1 MQACTCIPAGRLVLV
16 KHVRGG
22 QLVRSQR
29 CKCKQL
35 CTTQCRQQSTQP
47 CCVGFIRMYP
57 CLTSS
62 AAASSNASQWPFR
75 VSRRYQDNAKTWP
88 NIITTDILVG
98 FGSVQW
104 SGVWLGSNADLQ
116 TWLASSGYSALGS
129 PQHASFQESDY
140 ITSVLLFAT
149 RSMGL
154 QPSNSINSLALG
166 PGELAACDPVAR
178 PWSARY
184 L

>member
-1 MQACTCIPAGRLVLV
+1 MSC
-16 KHVRGG
+16 
-22 QLVRSQR
+22 
-29 CKCKQL
+29 
-35 CTTQCRQQSTQP
+35 
-47 CCVGFIRMYP
+47 
-57 CLTSS
+57 
-62 AAASSNASQWPFR
+62 
-75 VSRRYQDNAKTWP
+75 RYQNNAKTWP

-116 TWLASSGYSALGS
+116 TWLSSTGYSALGT
-129 PQHASFQESDY
+129 PQSTSFQESDY

-166 PGELAACDPVAR
+166 PGELAACATEDVCWLGGGGGAGEHNAA
-178 PWSARY
+178 SCA
-184 L
+184 